1 MSLETRRPGGGRGL
15 RRALWSLLLLVA
27 QACGGCEGSADGSAT
42 AQEEDL
48 AGRREKMVE
57 LQLASRGIRNDRVL
71 AAMRNVLRHRYVPD
85 LDPSRAY
92 DDRPQSIG
100 EGQTISQPYI
110 VAYMTAE
117 LDLKATDRIL
127 EIGTGSGYQ
136 AAILSALCRW
146 VYTIELVE
154 KSSERTRA
162 VLNRL
167 GHDNVTFKIGD
178 GTNGWSEEAPFDKVI
193 VTAAAPDIPAPLLEQ
208 LAIGGRMVLPLGGRD
223 RQRLTR
229 IEKRSQRHLEFPL
242 IGCRFI
248 KLLGEYGW
256 HN

>member
-1 MSLETRRPGGGRGL
+1 MNSMLPDPLSMTAARTDMVETQL
-15 RRALWSLLLLVA
+15 RR
-27 QACGGCEGSADGSAT
+27 
-42 AQEEDL
+42 
-48 AGRREKMVE
+48 
-57 LQLASRGIRNDRVL
+57 RGIRDERVL
-71 AAMRNVLRHRYVPD
+71 ETMSQVPRELFLPD
-85 LDPSRAY
+85 SPAESAYEDRALD
-92 DDRPQSIG
+92 IG
-100 EGQTISQPYI
+100 NGQTISQPYI

-229 IEKRSQRHLEFPL
+229 IEKRSRRHLEFPL